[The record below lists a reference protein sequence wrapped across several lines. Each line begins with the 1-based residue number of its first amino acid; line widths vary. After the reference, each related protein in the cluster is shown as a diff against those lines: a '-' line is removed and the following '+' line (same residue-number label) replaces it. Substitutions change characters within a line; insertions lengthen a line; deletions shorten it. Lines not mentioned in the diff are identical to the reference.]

1 MEKSSCK
8 FSIHSSRIST
18 TRAPSF
24 MFGSYEYAKSSSNN
38 IKWLYCAR
46 KERKEEKKN
55 QHEELL
61 RFAGS
66 SAGLPQL
73 RRNCKRPQAAWLFG
87 AARIQKKEL
96 LRRLVPT
103 TRSMLRCLQSSML
116 PFWPHTT
123 SVQLAAKLAVW
134 IAPLLAAT
142 LNKTLGQCFVQCCCQ

>member
-1 MEKSSCK
+1 MQKSYVNFLFIHRESVHPGPPPSCLDRMNMR
-8 FSIHSSRIST
+8 SLM
-18 TRAPSF
+18 RA
-24 MFGSYEYAKSSSNN
+24 K
-38 IKWLYCAR
+38 K
-46 KERKEEKKN
+46 RKEEKKN
-55 QHEELL
+55 QYGELL

-123 SVQLAAKLAVW
+123 SVQLKVGCMDCS
-134 IAPLLAAT
+134 ITGSNTEQNTGPVFGPVLLPVMEQRSE
-142 LNKTLGQCFVQCCCQ
+142 LNS